1 MKLSFCFQHGF
12 PFFLAGLLQVIYSEL
27 PMPKYSHVTLTNRL
41 WGLCHSDTLSL
52 KEKCQ
57 PSTLAVGNSL
67 LLESTAFQR
76 ETLYMDIR
84 GKIGFPSTHYSN

>member
-1 MKLSFCFQHGF
+1 MKLSFCFQHDF